1 MGSKIKQ
8 INEDELISLVK
19 EFISKI
25 KNQTVG
31 IKPSSL
37 KKEYNGTITN
47 AHFYK
52 MYGGSSQFVNCPWIT
67 FLAHGQKT
75 TNGIYPI
82 IFYDRKSNIENFKV
96 GYGISERYKPDTQWN
111 INFNDFESNDDKT
124 FFCKLCLTI
133 QDENDIEKNKHL
145 IISCLNK
152 IINDFHEQFIKTSDR
167 AWLLTWNPD
176 KWGWKTLKQDII
188 SVSQGN
194 YIETKYACSSRQPK
208 IGDRVYI
215 LKLGTKFPKGIFAS
229 GFISKEAYSDIAEHT
244 NSDIKV
250 NCVKIKLDKI
260 VDYEKDKI
268 LLQKTLKNNFP
279 HQEWSPLSS
288 GIEIKKEYIKELE
301 TMWANINN
309 DLTSKP
315 QYWLYAAGE
324 KSSKWNEF
332 YNNQIIALRW
342 DYLGDLRQYKTQR
355 EIEDKI
361 IKIEAP
367 KQYPTNNAKA
377 NWEFVTKMKTGDIVF
392 VKKGFE
398 DILIGR
404 GVVTS
409 DYIYDNSRQ
418 EYKSIRKIKWTHNGH
433 YKVNFGELGLTHWN
447 TKVLTEIS
455 QTKFGDFCLQL
466 EDIFMD
472 KKISNINSVKH
483 PLNLILY
490 GPPGTGKTFETK
502 NIMKDILCNNK
513 IFVTQKTTK
522 NITGDTP
529 WWQAIALTMYKHN
542 KNKKYKVAELEKL
555 LKDYIKLKQNNTV
568 KNKLWEQLQK
578 HTSYT
583 SETVFSKDRSEPFL
597 FDKTPSSEWYLT
609 DKGLNFIEDQL
620 ANELLV
626 ETTYE
631 DKNKYSDFITFHQS
645 YSYEEFIE
653 GIKPS
658 SKSGQ
663 IEYNIENGIFKQ
675 MCIKA
680 NSDPENNYVLIV
692 DEINR
697 GNISK
702 IFGELITLIENDK
715 RINPNGANDP
725 DDKNIKIDDK
735 SLEENSLVTKL
746 PYSKENFGVP
756 KNLYI
761 IGTMN
766 TSDRSIASIDI
777 ALRRRFTFK
786 EIMPDSKLVADFNC
800 NFKQIFER
808 LNKNITILLDQDHQ
822 IGHSY
827 FINTKYNDNNG
838 NNNPETL
845 KEIWIDKILPLLN
858 EYFYCDW
865 DKLKLIIP
873 GFVQEITNV
882 PSHIK
887 NECEDNIYEFNI
899 PDKIEDFTA
908 ALMQEKYSNKR

>member
-1 MGSKIKQ
+1 
-8 INEDELISLVK
+8 
-19 EFISKI
+19 
-25 KNQTVG
+25 
-31 IKPSSL
+31 
-37 KKEYNGTITN
+37 
-47 AHFYK
+47 
-52 MYGGSSQFVNCPWIT
+52 
-67 FLAHGQKT
+67 
-75 TNGIYPI
+75 
-82 IFYDRKSNIENFKV
+82 
-96 GYGISERYKPDTQWN
+96 
-111 INFNDFESNDDKT
+111 
-124 FFCKLCLTI
+124 
-133 QDENDIEKNKHL
+133 
-145 IISCLNK
+145 
-152 IINDFHEQFIKTSDR
+152 
-167 AWLLTWNPD
+167 
-176 KWGWKTLKQDII
+176 
-188 SVSQGN
+188 
-194 YIETKYACSSRQPK
+194 
-208 IGDRVYI
+208 
-215 LKLGTKFPKGIFAS
+215 
-229 GFISKEAYSDIAEHT
+229 
-244 NSDIKV
+244 
-250 NCVKIKLDKI
+250 
-260 VDYEKDKI
+260 
-268 LLQKTLKNNFP
+268 
-279 HQEWSPLSS
+279 
-288 GIEIKKEYIKELE
+288 
-301 TMWANINN
+301 
-309 DLTSKP
+309 
-315 QYWLYAAGE
+315 
-324 KSSKWNEF
+324 
-332 YNNQIIALRW
+332 
-342 DYLGDLRQYKTQR
+342 
-355 EIEDKI
+355 
-361 IKIEAP
+361 
-367 KQYPTNNAKA
+367 
-377 NWEFVTKMKTGDIVF
+377 
-392 VKKGFE
+392 
-398 DILIGR
+398 
-404 GVVTS
+404 
-409 DYIYDNSRQ
+409 
-418 EYKSIRKIKWTHNGH
+418 
-433 YKVNFGELGLTHWN
+433 
-447 TKVLTEIS
+447 
-455 QTKFGDFCLQL
+455 
-466 EDIFMD
+466 MD

-715 RINPNGANDP
+715 RINPNGANEL

-746 PYSKENFGVP
+746 PYSKESFGVP

-808 LNKNITILLDQDHQ
+808 LNKNITILLDRDHQ

-845 KEIWIDKILPLLN
+845 KEIWIEKILPLLN

-873 GFVQEITNV
+873 GFVKEITNV

>member
-8 INEDELISLVK
+8 INEEELISLVK

-25 KNQTVG
+25 KKQTVG

-52 MYGGSSQFVNCPWIT
+52 MYGGNSKFINSPWIS
-67 FLAHGQKT
+67 FLAHGQKS

-82 IFYDRKSNIENFKV
+82 LFYDRKSVIENFKI
-96 GYGISERYKPDTQWN
+96 GYGISERSKPDIQWN
-111 INFNDFESNDDKT
+111 INFNDFESNKDKT
-124 FFCKLCLTI
+124 FFCKLCLTV

-145 IISCLNK
+145 IISSLNK

-194 YIETKYACSSRQPK
+194 YIETKYACSNRQPK

-260 VDYEKDKI
+260 IDYEKDKI

-301 TMWANINN
+301 TMWANIDN
-309 DLTSKP
+309 DLT
-315 QYWLYAAGE
+315 
-324 KSSKWNEF
+324 N
-332 YNNQIIALRW
+332 
-342 DYLGDLRQYKTQR
+342 
-355 EIEDKI
+355 
-361 IKIEAP
+361 
-367 KQYPTNNAKA
+367 
-377 NWEFVTKMKTGDIVF
+377 
-392 VKKGFE
+392 
-398 DILIGR
+398 
-404 GVVTS
+404 
-409 DYIYDNSRQ
+409 
-418 EYKSIRKIKWTHNGH
+418 
-433 YKVNFGELGLTHWN
+433 
-447 TKVLTEIS
+447 
-455 QTKFGDFCLQL
+455 
-466 EDIFMD
+466 
-472 KKISNINSVKH
+472 SNINRVKQ

-522 NITGDTP
+522 NITEDTP

-583 SETVFSKDRSEPFL
+583 SETVFAKDRSEPFL

-620 ANELLV
+620 TNELLV

-808 LNKNITILLDQDHQ
+808 LNKNITILLDRDHQ

>member
-1 MGSKIKQ
+1 
-8 INEDELISLVK
+8 
-19 EFISKI
+19 
-25 KNQTVG
+25 
-31 IKPSSL
+31 
-37 KKEYNGTITN
+37 
-47 AHFYK
+47 
-52 MYGGSSQFVNCPWIT
+52 
-67 FLAHGQKT
+67 
-75 TNGIYPI
+75 
-82 IFYDRKSNIENFKV
+82 
-96 GYGISERYKPDTQWN
+96 
-111 INFNDFESNDDKT
+111 
-124 FFCKLCLTI
+124 
-133 QDENDIEKNKHL
+133 
-145 IISCLNK
+145 
-152 IINDFHEQFIKTSDR
+152 
-167 AWLLTWNPD
+167 
-176 KWGWKTLKQDII
+176 
-188 SVSQGN
+188 
-194 YIETKYACSSRQPK
+194 
-208 IGDRVYI
+208 
-215 LKLGTKFPKGIFAS
+215 
-229 GFISKEAYSDIAEHT
+229 
-244 NSDIKV
+244 
-250 NCVKIKLDKI
+250 
-260 VDYEKDKI
+260 
-268 LLQKTLKNNFP
+268 
-279 HQEWSPLSS
+279 
-288 GIEIKKEYIKELE
+288 
-301 TMWANINN
+301 MWANINN

-808 LNKNITILLDQDHQ
+808 LNKNITILLDRDHQ